1 MAILAKDAIAAARSL
16 IGTPYAQMDCINLIK
31 KVIRIAPGGE
41 KSYTIAGTN
50 ALWRSYDLSG
60 KYRDLTWRQEG
71 LLGAKAGMVAFK
83 ARGTDWRHVGLVT
96 GEGTVIHSSS
106 TQGGR
111 GVVETPLVAG
121 ENWTHLAIHRMI
133 ETGEKAA
140 NAQEEMRTVLY
151 QAIVATKSGPL
162 NLRQAAVDGKVIG
175 KIPKGAMVD
184 VYSQGD

>member
-1 MAILAKDAIAAARSL
+1 MAILAKVAIAAARSL

-31 KVIRIAPGGE
+31 KMIRIAPGGE

-111 GVVETPLVAG
+111 GVVETPLVAE

-151 QAIVATKSGPL
+151 QAMVATKSGPL